1 MPKGPGTYGS
11 KIGRPPKKK
20 LYKKGGPVPGR
31 PAGRFTGQPE
41 EARSKKKKDVN
52 VPGEKKRGFKGYVD
66 HMVSMAEGRFNKMIK
81 DIKAKRRTPH
91 KG

>member
-11 KIGRPPKKK
+11 KLGRPPKKR

-52 VPGEKKRGFKGYVD
+52 VPGETKRGYKGMVS
-66 HMVSMAEGRFNKMIK
+66 HMVSMADGRFNKMMK

>member
-52 VPGEKKRGFKGYVD
+52 VPGETKRGYKGMVD
-66 HMVSMAEGRFNKMIK
+66 HMVSMADGRFNKMMK